1 MTSKVAAIQM
11 VSCSAVGPNLM
22 TMQMLVNQAV
32 EQGAQLIV
40 LPENFAFMGNKDQDK
55 LLIQEKIGSGRIQDF
70 VAKCAQAHGVWIVA
84 GTIPVTTDDP
94 NKVASACLVFDGNGK
109 QVARYD
115 KIHLFD
121 VFLGATGETYQESAH
136 IKPGDE
142 VVVVDSPFG
151 KIGLSVCYDVR
162 FPELYRQL
170 REKGADIL
178 VVPSAFTATTGR
190 MHWRTLLRT
199 RAIENQCYL
208 IAANQGGVHDNGR
221 ETHGH
226 SMVIGPWGIVM
237 GCKEVGIGTVVAE
250 IDLVRIQV
258 LREEFPVWDHRR
270 L

>member
-22 TMQMLVNQAV
+22 TMQLLVKQAV
-32 EQGAQLIV
+32 DQGAQLIV
-40 LPENFAFMGNKDQDK
+40 LPENFAFMGKTPQDT
-55 LLIQEKIGSGRIQDF
+55 LLIKETFGSGRIQDF
-70 VAKCAQAHGVWIVA
+70 VAKCAQTNGIWIIA
-84 GTIPVTTDDP
+84 GTLPLATDDP
-94 NKVASACLVFDGNGK
+94 NKISNATLVYNSDG
-109 QVARYD
+109 QRVARYD

-121 VFLGATGETYQESAH
+121 VFLGGVSEVYQESSYV
-136 IKPGDE
+136 KPGNQ
-142 VVVVDSPFG
+142 VVVIESPFG
-151 KIGLSVCYDVR
+151 KIGLSVCYDLR

-199 RAIENQCYL
+199 RAIENQCYV
-208 IAANQGGVHDNGR
+208 IAPNQGGVHDNGR

-226 SMVIGPWGIVM
+226 SMIIGPWGIVM
-237 GCKEVGIGTVVAE
+237 GCKEVGIGAVVAD
-250 IDLVRIQV
+250 IDLIRIQV
-258 LREEFPVWDHRR
+258 LREEFPVWNHRR